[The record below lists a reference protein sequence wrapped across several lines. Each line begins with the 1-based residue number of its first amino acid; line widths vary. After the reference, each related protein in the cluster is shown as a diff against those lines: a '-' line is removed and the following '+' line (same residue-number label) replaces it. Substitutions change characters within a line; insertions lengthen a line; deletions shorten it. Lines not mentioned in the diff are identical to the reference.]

1 MIWTFIRAIPGKLW
15 GYALAVLAVLGLFA
29 KAFYE
34 GKQAE
39 RQKRRWQDLERQRD
53 TLKTTR
59 ELERKTEGKT
69 DAVLIDDLSRKP

>member
-1 MIWTFIRAIPGKLW
+1 MMAFIKLIPGKLW

-34 GKQAE
+34 GKVAE

-53 TLKTTR
+53 TLETTR
-59 ELERKTEGKT
+59 KLERTAKELV
-69 DAVLIDDLSRKP
+69 DADLAEKLTRK

>member
-59 ELERKTEGKT
+59 ELERTAKELV
-69 DAVLIDDLSRKP
+69 DADLAKKISRK